1 MRVVDLSLPVYSEM
15 PVYPGDPKVFFMK
28 YRSIESD
35 GYNLTQML
43 LGTHTG
49 THLDVPLHFVQG
61 GAGIDSV
68 PVDRFMGEAYVID
81 LSYKKAEEEI
91 KPEDLIPYENIINPG
106 SKLLLRTD
114 WYKVLPDKRYFKEQ
128 PRISYELA
136 LWLVEKKIS
145 LLGLETP
152 TINPVDNRKLHQ
164 TLLSGGIILVEA
176 LAHLEDLKKDK
187 VFFIALPLKIVN
199 GDGSPV
205 RAVAIEDFYEG

>member
-1 MRVVDLSLPVYSEM
+1 MRIVDLSLPVYSEM

-28 YRSIESD
+28 YSSID
-35 GYNLTQML
+35 KNGYNLTQIL

-49 THLDVPLHFVQG
+49 THLDVPLHFVSG
-61 GAGIDSV
+61 GDSV
-68 PVDRFMGEAYVID
+68 DKVPVERFMGEAYVID
-81 LSYKKAEEEI
+81 LSYKKAEEDI
-91 KPEDLIPYENIINPG
+91 KPEDLIPYEDKISPG

-114 WYKVLPDKRYFKEQ
+114 WYKVLPDRRYFKEQ

-136 LWLVEKKIS
+136 LWLVEKKVS

-152 TINPVDNRKLHQ
+152 TINPVDNKKLHQ
-164 TLLSGGIILVEA
+164 TLLSGGIIVVEA
-176 LAHLEDLKKDK
+176 LAHLDELKRDK

-205 RAVAIEDFYEG
+205 RAVAIEDFS